1 MLEIHANPAQP
12 RKRFD
17 ESALASLADSIRERG
32 VLQPVIVRP
41 AGDEYELVAGER
53 RWRAAE
59 LAGEETIPALVD
71 GALDEAGSLE
81 LALIENVV
89 REDLTAIEQ
98 ARTLAV
104 LLDDLRM
111 TGAVVAK
118 RLGRSRAD
126 IVNTVRLL
134 DLPDE
139 AIDLI
144 DSGALS
150 KGHGKALLAE
160 PDHHRRR
167 VLARRAAE
175 GGWSVRALEAEIT
188 RGAKPA
194 APRRLPHPDQC
205 AAAAKLQDAIANATG
220 CEARATPH
228 RARLSDHPRPGRR
241 RPPRADPRRGYDG
254 AMTRARRPIAEPR
267 RRCSTWNTP
276 PVGAAQSAA
285 QSAARCAA
293 PGAAP
298 APAGTRDW
306 WSERSRLPALHEV
319 VRVVGISHSGL
330 SVMTGAGAIVKAMA
344 GSSSSIGSR
353 VR

>member
-1 MLEIHANPAQP
+1 LPASVVGAP
-12 RKRFD
+12 R
-17 ESALASLADSIRERG
+17 
-32 VLQPVIVRP
+32 
-41 AGDEYELVAGER
+41 
-53 RWRAAE
+53 E

-104 LLDDLRM
+104 LVGDLRM

-134 DLPDE
+134 DLPEE

-188 RGAKPA
+188 RGARPA
-194 APRRLPHPDQC
+194 VPRPVPDPDQC

-228 RARLSDHPRPGRR
+228 RRGFQIILDQAAAGRLAQILG
-241 RPPRADPRRGYDG
+241 GE
-254 AMTRARRPIAEPR
+254 M
-267 RRCSTWNTP
+267 
-276 PVGAAQSAA
+276 AA
-285 QSAARCAA
+285 
-293 PGAAP
+293 
-298 APAGTRDW
+298 
-306 WSERSRLPALHEV
+306 L
-319 VRVVGISHSGL
+319 
-330 SVMTGAGAIVKAMA
+330 
-344 GSSSSIGSR
+344 
-353 VR
+353 

>member
-1 MLEIHANPAQP
+1 MSAIHRRGLRVDDPLAAGDASHDEHGASSVAGNVGLGGDRLKDIPLAQIRANPAQP

-89 REDLTAIEQ
+89 RADLTAIEQ

-104 LLDDLRM
+104 LLGDLRM
-111 TGAVVAK
+111 TGAVLAK

-139 AIDLI
+139 AVDLI

-175 GGWSVRALEAEIT
+175 GGWSVRVLEAEIS

-194 APRRLPHPDQC
+194 TPRRMEDPDQC

-220 CEARATPH
+220 CEARARPH
-228 RARLSDHPRPGRR
+228 RRGFQIILDQAAADRL
-241 RPPRADPRRGYDG
+241 
-254 AMTRARRPIAEPR
+254 TRILGGDV
-267 RRCSTWNTP
+267 T
-276 PVGAAQSAA
+276 
-285 QSAARCAA
+285 
-293 PGAAP
+293 
-298 APAGTRDW
+298 
-306 WSERSRLPALHEV
+306 AL
-319 VRVVGISHSGL
+319 
-330 SVMTGAGAIVKAMA
+330 
-344 GSSSSIGSR
+344 
-353 VR
+353 

>member
-1 MLEIHANPAQP
+1 MSPIHRRGLRVDDPLAAGNTARDEHSSSSSVVVNGGLGGGRLRDIPLAQIHANPAQP
-12 RKRFD
+12 RRRFD

-59 LAGEETIPALVD
+59 LAGEETIPVLVD

-104 LLDDLRM
+104 LLGDLRM
-111 TGAVVAK
+111 TGAVLAK

-139 AIDLI
+139 AVDLI

-175 GGWSVRALEAEIT
+175 GGWSVRVLEAEIS
-188 RGAKPA
+188 RGAEPA
-194 APRRLPHPDQC
+194 TPRRIEDPDQC
-205 AAAAKLQDAIANATG
+205 AAAAKLQDAITNATG
-220 CEARATPH
+220 CEARA
-228 RARLSDHPRPGRR
+228 RLH
-241 RPPRADPRRGYDG
+241 RRGFQIILD
-254 AMTRARRPIAEPR
+254 
-267 RRCSTWNTP
+267 
-276 PVGAAQSAA
+276 Q
-285 QSAARCAA
+285 
-293 PGAAP
+293 
-298 APAGTRDW
+298 
-306 WSERSRLPALHEV
+306 
-319 VRVVGISHSGL
+319 
-330 SVMTGAGAIVKAMA
+330 AGADRLARILGGDVTAL
-344 GSSSSIGSR
+344 
-353 VR
+353 

>member
-1 MLEIHANPAQP
+1 MSPIHRRGLRVDDPLAAGDTARDDHGSTSSVVVNGGLGGGRLRDIPLAQIHANPSQP

-71 GALDEAGSLE
+71 GALDQAGSLE

-104 LLDDLRM
+104 LLGDLRM

-134 DLPDE
+134 DLPDD

-167 VLARRAAE
+167 VLAGRAAE
-175 GGWSVRALEAEIT
+175 GGWSIRALEAEIS

-194 APRRLPHPDQC
+194 APRPLPHPDQC

-220 CEARATPH
+220 CDARATPH
-228 RARLSDHPRPGRR
+228 RRGFQIILDQAAADRLARILGGD
-241 RPPRADPRRGYDG
+241 
-254 AMTRARRPIAEPR
+254 MT
-267 RRCSTWNTP
+267 
-276 PVGAAQSAA
+276 
-285 QSAARCAA
+285 
-293 PGAAP
+293 
-298 APAGTRDW
+298 
-306 WSERSRLPALHEV
+306 AL
-319 VRVVGISHSGL
+319 
-330 SVMTGAGAIVKAMA
+330 
-344 GSSSSIGSR
+344 
-353 VR
+353 

>member
-1 MLEIHANPAQP
+1 MSAIHRRGLRVDDPLAAGDASRDEHIPSSVEGNVGLGADRLKDIPLAQIRANPAQP

-41 AGDEYELVAGER
+41 TGDDYELVAGER

-104 LLDDLRM
+104 LLGDLRM

-150 KGHGKALLAE
+150 KGHGKALLTE

-175 GGWSVRALEAEIT
+175 GGWSVRVLEAEIAG
-188 RGAKPA
+188 GAKPA
-194 APRRLPHPDQC
+194 APRPVPDPDQS
-205 AAAAKLQDAIANATG
+205 AAAAKLQDAITSATG

-228 RARLSDHPRPGRR
+228 RRGFQIILDQAAADRLARILGGD
-241 RPPRADPRRGYDG
+241 
-254 AMTRARRPIAEPR
+254 MT
-267 RRCSTWNTP
+267 
-276 PVGAAQSAA
+276 
-285 QSAARCAA
+285 
-293 PGAAP
+293 
-298 APAGTRDW
+298 
-306 WSERSRLPALHEV
+306 
-319 VRVVGISHSGL
+319 
-330 SVMTGAGAIVKAMA
+330 AI
-344 GSSSSIGSR
+344 
-353 VR
+353 

>member
-1 MLEIHANPAQP
+1 MSAIHRRGLRVDDPLAAGDVSSDEHSATSSVVGSAGLGGGRLRDIPLGQIHANPGQP

-41 AGDEYELVAGER
+41 AGDGYELVAGER

-59 LAGEETIPALVD
+59 LAGGETIPALVD

-104 LLDDLRM
+104 LLGDLRM

-175 GGWSVRALEAEIT
+175 CGWSVRSLEAEIS
-188 RGAKPA
+188 RGPRPA
-194 APRRLPHPDQC
+194 AARPAPHPDQC
-205 AAAAKLQDAIANATG
+205 AAAAKLQDAITNATG

-228 RARLSDHPRPGRR
+228 RRGFQIILDQPAADRLARVLG
-241 RPPRADPRRGYDG
+241 GEV
-254 AMTRARRPIAEPR
+254 T
-267 RRCSTWNTP
+267 
-276 PVGAAQSAA
+276 
-285 QSAARCAA
+285 
-293 PGAAP
+293 
-298 APAGTRDW
+298 
-306 WSERSRLPALHEV
+306 AL
-319 VRVVGISHSGL
+319 
-330 SVMTGAGAIVKAMA
+330 
-344 GSSSSIGSR
+344 
-353 VR
+353 

>member
-1 MLEIHANPAQP
+1 MSAIHRRGLRVDDPLAARDEARDEHGATSLVVDGVGVGGDRLRDIPLARIHANPSQP

-41 AGDEYELVAGER
+41 AGDKYELVAGER

-89 REDLTAIEQ
+89 REDLTAIEL

-118 RLGRSRAD
+118 RLGRSRTD

-160 PDHHRRR
+160 PDHRRRR
-167 VLARRAAE
+167 VFARRAAE

-188 RGAKPA
+188 RGTEPA
-194 APRRLPHPDQC
+194 APRRLPNPDQC
-205 AAAAKLQDAIANATG
+205 TAAAKLQDAIANATG

-228 RARLSDHPRPGRR
+228 RGGFQIILDQAAADRLARILGGD
-241 RPPRADPRRGYDG
+241 
-254 AMTRARRPIAEPR
+254 MT
-267 RRCSTWNTP
+267 
-276 PVGAAQSAA
+276 
-285 QSAARCAA
+285 
-293 PGAAP
+293 
-298 APAGTRDW
+298 
-306 WSERSRLPALHEV
+306 AL
-319 VRVVGISHSGL
+319 
-330 SVMTGAGAIVKAMA
+330 
-344 GSSSSIGSR
+344 
-353 VR
+353 

>member
-1 MLEIHANPAQP
+1 MSAIHRRGLRVDDPLAAADASRDEHGASSVVGNVGLGGDRLKDIPLDQIRANPAQP

-41 AGDEYELVAGER
+41 AGDAYELVAGER

-104 LLDDLRM
+104 LLSDLRM

-160 PDHHRRR
+160 PDHDRRR
-167 VLARRAAE
+167 VLGRRAAE
-175 GGWSVRALEAEIT
+175 GGWSVRVLEAEIA

-194 APRRLPHPDQC
+194 APRPVPHPDQC

-220 CEARATPH
+220 CEAR
-228 RARLSDHPRPGRR
+228 RR
-241 RPPRADPRRGYDG
+241 R
-254 AMTRARRPIAEPR
+254 T
-267 RRCSTWNTP
+267 
-276 PVGAAQSAA
+276 GAA
-285 QSAARCAA
+285 
-293 PGAAP
+293 
-298 APAGTRDW
+298 
-306 WSERSRLPALHEV
+306 SR
-319 VRVVGISHSGL
+319 
-330 SVMTGAGAIVKAMA
+330 
-344 GSSSSIGSR
+344 SSST
-353 VR
+353 

>member
-1 MLEIHANPAQP
+1 MSAIHRRGLRVDDPLAAGDASRDEHNTSSGVSNVGLGGGRLKDIPLAQIHANPAQP

-41 AGDEYELVAGER
+41 AGEEYELVAGER

-59 LAGEETIPALVD
+59 LAGEGTIPALVD
-71 GALDEAGSLE
+71 GALDHAGSLE

-104 LLDDLRM
+104 LLGDLRM
-111 TGAVVAK
+111 TGAVLAK

-139 AIDLI
+139 TVGLI
-144 DSGALS
+144 DSGALR

-175 GGWSVRALEAEIT
+175 GGWSVRVLETEIM
-188 RGAKPA
+188 RVSKPA
-194 APRRLPHPDQC
+194 ARRPLPHPDQC

-228 RARLSDHPRPGRR
+228 RRGFQIILDQAAAERLARILG
-241 RPPRADPRRGYDG
+241 GE
-254 AMTRARRPIAEPR
+254 MT
-267 RRCSTWNTP
+267 
-276 PVGAAQSAA
+276 
-285 QSAARCAA
+285 
-293 PGAAP
+293 
-298 APAGTRDW
+298 
-306 WSERSRLPALHEV
+306 AL
-319 VRVVGISHSGL
+319 
-330 SVMTGAGAIVKAMA
+330 
-344 GSSSSIGSR
+344 
-353 VR
+353 

>member
-1 MLEIHANPAQP
+1 MSAIHRRGLRVDDPLAGGEASREEHRASSVVANAGLGGGRLRDIPLGQIHPNPAQP

-17 ESALASLADSIRERG
+17 EPALASLSDSIRERG

-41 AGDEYELVAGER
+41 AGDEYKLVAGER

-71 GALDEAGSLE
+71 DALDEAGSLE

-104 LLDDLRM
+104 LIKDLRM
-111 TGAVVAK
+111 TGAVLAK

-139 AIDLI
+139 AVELI
-144 DSGALS
+144 DSGGLT

-167 VLARRAAE
+167 VLARRAAD
-175 GGWSVRALEAEIT
+175 GGWSVRTLEAEIA
-188 RGAKPA
+188 RMAKPTE
-194 APRRLPHPDQC
+194 PRRSPHPDQC
-205 AAAAKLQDAIANATG
+205 AAAAKLQDAIVHATG

-228 RARLSDHPRPGRR
+228 QHGFQIILDQAAAGRLARILGGD
-241 RPPRADPRRGYDG
+241 
-254 AMTRARRPIAEPR
+254 MT
-267 RRCSTWNTP
+267 
-276 PVGAAQSAA
+276 
-285 QSAARCAA
+285 
-293 PGAAP
+293 
-298 APAGTRDW
+298 
-306 WSERSRLPALHEV
+306 AL
-319 VRVVGISHSGL
+319 
-330 SVMTGAGAIVKAMA
+330 
-344 GSSSSIGSR
+344 
-353 VR
+353 

>member
-1 MLEIHANPAQP
+1 MSAIRRRGLRVDDPLAAGDASRVEHGASSAVADVGLGGSRLRDIPLAQIHANPGQP

-17 ESALASLADSIRERG
+17 ESGLASLADSIRERG

-104 LLDDLRM
+104 LLDSLRM
-111 TGAVVAK
+111 TGAVLAK

-139 AIDLI
+139 VVELI
-144 DSGALS
+144 DSGALT
-150 KGHGKALLAE
+150 KGHGKALLVE

-175 GGWSVRALEAEIT
+175 GGWSVRVLEAEIARDAT
-188 RGAKPA
+188 PA
-194 APRRLPHPDQC
+194 APRRSPHPDQC
-205 AAAAKLQDAIANATG
+205 AAAAKLQEAIAKATG
-220 CEARATPH
+220 CEARAMPH
-228 RARLSDHPRPGRR
+228 RRGFRIILDQAAADRLARILGGDM
-241 RPPRADPRRGYDG
+241 RA
-254 AMTRARRPIAEPR
+254 
-267 RRCSTWNTP
+267 
-276 PVGAAQSAA
+276 
-285 QSAARCAA
+285 
-293 PGAAP
+293 
-298 APAGTRDW
+298 
-306 WSERSRLPALHEV
+306 L
-319 VRVVGISHSGL
+319 
-330 SVMTGAGAIVKAMA
+330 
-344 GSSSSIGSR
+344 
-353 VR
+353 